1 VNRMVMRFDDSD
13 PTMTPLP
20 RQQRAAPEFDLSA
33 ALTAMWHHKLLMLA
47 AMLTALLLGVL
58 YIVVTPST
66 YRAFVQVM
74 IVEEIEG
81 TTTGR
86 SSALGQNE
94 VMLESAQKVLES
106 QTLALAVVND
116 LDLHEVETFISPP
129 QSPISAALQ
138 YLRGAVASLIPARP
152 DTDSTPTA
160 PPTEAQE
167 RLAAADALR
176 EAIVVRRE
184 GRSSAFS
191 IHYDSTDPALA
202 AAVVNAYGAAF
213 VSDQLIGN
221 VEASARVLDWLRD
234 RLRVIQQNSTDATL
248 KVEEFRARHG
258 LLTVAGDPLTV
269 QTISQ
274 LTTDLAS
281 AIVELARTR
290 ALSSVYAE
298 LQALDPVQFVE
309 SGAASARIPDAAFSE
324 QEDRIL
330 TLLRRQEQV
339 ERQRGPDHIE
349 AVQLRSLIQTE
360 GAALQRKMQR
370 MYETS
375 LNEVRTLE
383 TQVNMLRASIDEIS
397 AENLELSKARVDL
410 QALEREAETFDTLNE
425 TYLLRLQDLEQ
436 TQTFPVTNVR
446 VLSQAEVPKAQVA
459 PRKSLV
465 LAMMLFLGSIIGTV
479 LAVMRASKK
488 KVIRTRDDVQE
499 VIMRPFFGYLPL
511 LSSNEMQ
518 QPAAPVTPTRRAN
531 DTNAPGETFEYPF
544 AVLSSP
550 RSHYTETLRN
560 IRVAYEASAR
570 NKPGYVLGVASVRP
584 GEGKT
589 TVAANL
595 AALVAASGRSVLLV
609 DGDIRTSGISR
620 MFGQSMG
627 IGLREVLF
635 SGAIW
640 QDALRHEAS
649 TGFAF
654 LPSTFATDEPGAGE
668 IAATPAFRNILN
680 DASKHYDLTI
690 IDLPPLGPVSDARAL
705 QPVLDGAV
713 MVLEWGKMSKVLLR
727 STLSADPTLY
737 QKILGTVL
745 NKTNMRALEK
755 YTKIDPH
762 EGY

>member
-1 VNRMVMRFDDSD
+1 MVMHFDDSN
-13 PTMTPLP
+13 PAMTPMAHP
-20 RQQRAAPEFDLSA
+20 QQTPTEFDLSA
-33 ALTAMWHHKLLMLA
+33 ALTAVWRHKLLVIA
-47 AMLTALLLGVL
+47 AILTALLLGVL
-58 YIVVTPST
+58 YIIVTPGT

-74 IVEEIEG
+74 IVDEIEG

-86 SSALGQNE
+86 PSALGQNE

-116 LDLHEVETFISPP
+116 LDLHRTPAFIAPA
-129 QSPISAALQ
+129 QSPITRALRD
-138 YLRGAVASLIPARP
+138 LRGAVASLIPAQADP
-152 DTDSTPTA
+152 DSASTA
-160 PPTEAQE
+160 PPGEQQE
-167 RLAAADALR
+167 RMAAADALR

-191 IHYDSTDPALA
+191 IRYESTDPTLA
-202 AAVVNAYGAAF
+202 AAVVNAYGQAF
-213 VSDQLIGN
+213 VADQLIGN

-234 RLRVIQQNSTDATL
+234 RLGVIQQSSSEATL

-290 ALSSVYAE
+290 AQSSLYAQ

-324 QEDRIL
+324 NEDRIL
-330 TLLRRQEQV
+330 NLLRRQEQV
-339 ERQRGPDHIE
+339 ERQRGPDHVE
-349 AVQLRSLIQTE
+349 AVQLRSLIETE

-383 TQVNMLRASIDEIS
+383 TQVNMLRSSIDEIS

-410 QALEREAETFDTLNE
+410 QALERQAETYDALNE

-446 VLSQAEVPKAQVA
+446 LLSEAEIPKDQVA
-459 PRKSLV
+459 PRKAVILALMLV
-465 LAMMLFLGSIIGTV
+465 LGGIVGAL
-479 LAVMRASKK
+479 LALRRDSRKR
-488 KVIRTRDDVQE
+488 VIRTRDDVQE

-511 LSSNEMQ
+511 LTNHEMQ
-518 QPAAPVTPTRRAN
+518 QPAAPVASALRP
-531 DTNAPGETFEYPF
+531 DDGDIPGDAFEYPF

-635 SGAIW
+635 GGAIW

-668 IAATPAFRNILN
+668 IAATPAFRTILN
-680 DASKHYDLTI
+680 EARQHYDLTI

-713 MVLEWGKMSKVLLR
+713 MVLEWGRMNKVLLR
-727 STLSADPTLY
+727 STLSSDPAFY

-745 NKTNMRALEK
+745 NRTNMRALEK

>member
-1 VNRMVMRFDDSD
+1 MVMRFDDSD

-20 RQQRAAPEFDLSA
+20 QQQRAAPEFDLSS
-33 ALTAMWHHKLLMLA
+33 ALTAVWHHKLLMLA

-86 SSALGQNE
+86 PSALGQNE

-106 QTLALAVVND
+106 QSLALAVVND
-116 LDLHEVETFISPP
+116 LNLHEVDSFISPP
-129 QSPISAALQ
+129 QSLISVALQ
-138 YLRGAVASLIPARP
+138 DLRDAVASLIPARP
-152 DTDSTPTA
+152 DADTALTA

-202 AAVVNAYGAAF
+202 AAVVNAYGEAF

-234 RLRVIQQNSTDATL
+234 RLQVIQKNSTEATL
-248 KVEEFRARHG
+248 KVEDFRARHG
-258 LLTVAGDPLTV
+258 LLTVDGDPLTV

-274 LTTDLAS
+274 LSTDLAS

-290 ALSSVYAE
+290 ALSSVYAD
-298 LQALDPVQFVE
+298 LQELDPVQFVE
-309 SGAASARIPDAAFSE
+309 SGAASARIPDGEFSE
-324 QEDRIL
+324 NEDRIL
-330 TLLRRQEQV
+330 NLLRRQEEV
-339 ERQRGPDHIE
+339 ERLRGPDHVE
-349 AVQLRSLIQTE
+349 VLQLRSLIETE

-397 AENLELSKARVDL
+397 AENLDLSQARVDL
-410 QALEREAETFDTLNE
+410 QALERQAEIFDTLNE
-425 TYLLRLQDLEQ
+425 TYLLRLKDLEQ

-446 VLSQAEVPKAQVA
+446 VLSKAEVPKAQVA
-459 PRKSLV
+459 PRKSIVLGLMLV
-465 LAMMLFLGSIIGTV
+465 LGALVG
-479 LAVMRASKK
+479 AVMAVISASRKR
-488 KVIRTRDDVQE
+488 VIRTRDDVQD
-499 VIMRPFFGYLPL
+499 VILRPFFGYLPI
-511 LSSNEMQ
+511 LSKAETK
-518 QPAAPVTPTRRAN
+518 QPAAPVAATVKPN
-531 DTNAPGETFEYPF
+531 DSNEPRESFKYPF
-544 AVLSSP
+544 AALSSP

-560 IRVAYEASAR
+560 IRVASEMSAINR
-570 NKPGYVLGVASVRP
+570 PGYVLGIASVRS
-584 GEGKT
+584 GEGKS

-609 DGDIRTSGISR
+609 DGDIRTSGLSR

-627 IGLREVLF
+627 VGLREVLF
-635 SGAIW
+635 GRAVW
-640 QDALRHEAS
+640 QKALRREAS
-649 TGFAF
+649 TGLQF
-654 LPSTFATDEPGAGE
+654 LPSNFATDEPGAGE
-668 IAATPAFRNILN
+668 IAASPEFRNILTEARQHF
-680 DASKHYDLTI
+680 DITI

-705 QPVLDGAV
+705 QPILDGAV
-713 MVLEWGKMSKVLLR
+713 MVLEWGKMNKELLR
-727 STLSADPTLY
+727 STLSADPALY

-745 NKTNMRALEK
+745 NKTNMKALEK
-755 YTKIDPH
+755 YTTLDPH